1 FSSFDF
7 RVSCFDFRFSCFR
20 SVMARMSQQKFLA
33 QLQSGKLIPAIL
45 LLGDEP
51 YLRDACR
58 ADLIEK
64 FVPEGS
70 RMWGVS
76 RFTADRGEIEQAL
89 GAAQMLPMLA
99 QQQIIFIED
108 LERIEK
114 LGEKNREAT
123 VDAISAYLENPAPFT
138 ALVLEAKSLDQR
150 MKLGKLLLD
159 RALVVEVGLG
169 DDPEARLATAT
180 TLAKTFAR
188 DESVELESGAA
199 EDLAEFV
206 GGDLMRLR
214 TEIRKLATYAAER
227 KQIRREDVSALVI
240 SEKPST
246 AWELADMLASRQA
259 GPAMEFLERI
269 LRQGDEPV
277 MILGA
282 LTWTYRKLIEAADAK
297 GVSHGYQA
305 ARALGM
311 PPAKAEMALRSARK
325 IGKPRLL
332 QGLHALQRADS
343 LLKGGADDPR
353 TAMEFLIVE
362 LTGPASRSATISS

>member
-1 FSSFDF
+1 
-7 RVSCFDFRFSCFR
+7 
-20 SVMARMSQQKFLA
+20 MARMSQQKFLA

-58 ADLIEK
+58 AELIEK

-76 RFTADRGEIEQAL
+76 RYSADRGEIEQAL

-99 QQQIIFIED
+99 QQQVIFIED

-180 TLAKTFAR
+180 ALAETFAR
-188 DESVELESGAA
+188 EENVKLESGAA

-206 GGDLMRLR
+206 SGDLLRLR

-227 KQIRREDVSALVI
+227 KSIRREDVSLLVI
-240 SEKPST
+240 SEKTST
-246 AWELADMLASRQA
+246 AWELADMLAARASGTCDGIPRTHSAPRRRARDDFGRAHVDVSQADRSRRRE
-259 GPAMEFLERI
+259 GRLERI
-269 LRQGDEPV
+269 SGSARVRNASGESGNGAAQRAQNRKASAAYKVCKRCSAP
-277 MILGA
+277 MACSRAA
-282 LTWTYRKLIEAADAK
+282 LTI
-297 GVSHGYQA
+297 
-305 ARALGM
+305 RA
-311 PPAKAEMALRSARK
+311 
-325 IGKPRLL
+325 PRWN
-332 QGLHALQRADS
+332 
-343 LLKGGADDPR
+343 
-353 TAMEFLIVE
+353 
-362 LTGPASRSATISS
+362 SSSSN

>member
-1 FSSFDF
+1 
-7 RVSCFDFRFSCFR
+7 
-20 SVMARMSQQKFLA
+20 MARVSQQKFLA

-58 ADLIEK
+58 AELIET

-76 RFTADRGEIEQAL
+76 RYSADRGETEQAL
-89 GAAQMLPMLA
+89 GQSQMLPMLA
-99 QQQIIFIED
+99 QQQVIFIED
-108 LERIEK
+108 VERIEK

-159 RALVVEVGLG
+159 KALVVEVGLG
-169 DDPEARLATAT
+169 DDPEARLSAATA
-180 TLAKTFAR
+180 LAATFAR
-188 DESVELESGAA
+188 EEAVELESGAA
-199 EDLAEFV
+199 EDLAEYV

-214 TEIRKLATYAAER
+214 TEVRKLATYAAER
-227 KQIRREDVSALVI
+227 KRIRREDVSTLVI
-240 SEKPST
+240 SEKTST
-246 AWELADMLASRQA
+246 AWELADMLAARQA
-259 GPAMEFLERI
+259 DKAMEFLERL

-297 GVSHGYQA
+297 GVSNGFQA

-311 PPAKAEMALRSARK
+311 APAKAEMALRSARK

-332 QGLHALQRADS
+332 QGLQALQRTDS

-362 LTGPASRSATISS
+362 LTSPTARSAAS

>member
-1 FSSFDF
+1 
-7 RVSCFDFRFSCFR
+7 
-20 SVMARMSQQKFLA
+20 MARMSQQKFLA

-58 ADLIEK
+58 AELIEK

-76 RFTADRGEIEQAL
+76 RFSADRGEIEQAL

-99 QQQIIFIED
+99 QQQVIFIED
-108 LERIEK
+108 LERVEK

-159 RALVVEVGLG
+159 KALVVEVGLG
-169 DDPEARLATAT
+169 DDPEARLAAAT

-188 DESVELESGAA
+188 EENVELENGAA
-199 EDLAEFV
+199 EDLAEYV
-206 GGDLMRLR
+206 SGDLMRLK
-214 TEIRKLATYAAER
+214 TEIRKVATYVAER
-227 KQIRREDVSALVI
+227 KLIRREDVSLLVI
-240 SEKPST
+240 SEKTST
-246 AWELADMLASRQA
+246 AWELADMLASRQV

-269 LRQGDEPV
+269 LRQGEEPV

-297 GVSHGYQA
+297 GVSNGFQA
-305 ARALGM
+305 ARVLAM
-311 PPAKAEMALRSARK
+311 PPAKAEAALRSARK

-332 QGLHALQRADS
+332 QGLQALQRADS

-362 LTGPASRSATISS
+362 LTGTGAARSAAG

>member
-1 FSSFDF
+1 
-7 RVSCFDFRFSCFR
+7 
-20 SVMARMSQQKFLA
+20 MAKMSQQKFLA

-58 ADLIEK
+58 AELIEK

-76 RFTADRGEIEQAL
+76 RYSADRGEIEQAL

-99 QQQIIFIED
+99 QQQVIFIED

-123 VDAISAYLENPAPFT
+123 VDAISAYLENPSPFT

-169 DDPEARLATAT
+169 DDPEARLSTATA
-180 TLAKTFAR
+180 LAETFAR
-188 DESVELESGAA
+188 EENVKLESGAA
-199 EDLAEFV
+199 EDLAEYV
-206 GGDLMRLR
+206 SGDLMRLR

-227 KQIRREDVSALVI
+227 KSIRREDVSH
-240 SEKPST
+240 
-246 AWELADMLASRQA
+246 A
-259 GPAMEFLERI
+259 GDFREDLDR
-269 LRQGDEPV
+269 
-277 MILGA
+277 LGA
-282 LTWTYRKLIEAADAK
+282 RRHA
-297 GVSHGYQA
+297 
-305 ARALGM
+305 
-311 PPAKAEMALRSARK
+311 RSARSGTRDG
-325 IGKPRLL
+325 IPRT
-332 QGLHALQRADS
+332 HSAPRRRTRDDSRRADVDVPQ
-343 LLKGGADDPR
+343 ADR
-353 TAMEFLIVE
+353 
-362 LTGPASRSATISS
+362 SR